1 MEVLGTPFDFLKDVR
16 SRGGPD
22 EGFRICI
29 MMGDVFFD
37 CTSKFCD
44 AAEGPAAKAVHRE
57 VPEEALYHIK
67 PGSACWGK
75 MEVEAGIALLPRFDF
90 LRFVRGVVVTGD
102 ADFFVGRCAPFDQV
116 KEAQPFL
123 MPVLIHAC
131 ANDAAVGCV
140 HCCKQGG
147 RAVTFVIVE
156 SWFGS
161 VLSSEEGPVGCDPVP
176 GFDPSRHKTK
186 R

>member
-1 MEVLGTPFDFLKDVR
+1 MEVLATPFDFLKDVR

-44 AAEGPAAKAVHRE
+44 AAERPAAKAVHRK
-57 VPEEALYHIK
+57 VAEEALYHIK

-90 LRFVRGVVVTGD
+90 LM
-102 ADFFVGRCAPFDQV
+102 FVGSP
-116 KEAQPFL
+116 L
-123 MPVLIHAC
+123 LGM
-131 ANDAAVGCV
+131 G
-140 HCCKQGG
+140 
-147 RAVTFVIVE
+147 
-156 SWFGS
+156 
-161 VLSSEEGPVGCDPVP
+161 
-176 GFDPSRHKTK
+176 K
-186 R
+186 RI